1 MAFNSLTGI
10 PSIPRDRNLI
20 RHHPLDMWLIQ
31 RKQLIFHLLGTP
43 IIHHRMVARH
53 HTQQRYP
60 PPRHRSFESFVD
72 QRDVVAASAPPG
84 DASVL
89 KKMKEFAAC
98 FSCFVVY
105 NAKACDKRG
114 FL

>member
-1 MAFNSLTGI
+1 
-10 PSIPRDRNLI
+10 
-20 RHHPLDMWLIQ
+20 
-31 RKQLIFHLLGTP
+31 
-43 IIHHRMVARH
+43 MVARH